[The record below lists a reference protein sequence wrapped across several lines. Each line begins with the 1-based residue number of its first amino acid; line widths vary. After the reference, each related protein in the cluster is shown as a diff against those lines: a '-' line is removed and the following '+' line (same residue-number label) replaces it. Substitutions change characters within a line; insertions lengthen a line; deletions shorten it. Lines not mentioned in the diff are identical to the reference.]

1 MRPFSGDGAE
11 FKVSS
16 DKGTRP
22 FWSPEGDAIYFRD
35 RSDGEIKLMRAEVI
49 SGSEAGPDNPS
60 AKFETA
66 VAKVV
71 LNLKAESDSAALTPD
86 GKSLLVIAPAA
97 SADGEK
103 IKTTDDPA
111 VIHIVRNFFTEL
123 ERLAP
128 YEEEKRGGEK

>member
-1 MRPFSGDGAE
+1 M
-11 FKVSS
+11 
-16 DKGTRP
+16 
-22 FWSPEGDAIYFRD
+22 
-35 RSDGEIKLMRAEVI
+35 I

-128 YEEEKRGGEK
+128 TKKKNAEEKNSP